1 MIILIYRFIIQFII
15 SSNVEVKHMD
25 FDARRTDFDIIIEAG
40 QSNAQGCGRG
50 PITEEYIPDE
60 EIMYLVRDFAV
71 SEGISNGKWNFELNY
86 KNTPLRIEVADER
99 DGVGGKIG
107 DFALT
112 FAKKYKENGLL
123 KEGRRVLIIRAGV
136 GGTGF
141 KKKQWTPD
149 GEVYVKMLEM
159 IDFALSLNK
168 HNKLVAFLWHQGE
181 HDAFEGNDPEVF
193 EAQLKTF
200 IKSVKDR
207 YNVPEIP
214 FVSGDF
220 VNEWKS
226 ENIESCEPIVEKI
239 KKVTAGEGGIFVE
252 TSDLLSNN
260 QATGNGDNIHFS
272 RESLHILGARYFDA
286 FDQIISQISEK

>member
-1 MIILIYRFIIQFII
+1 MNLDFRENIY
-15 SSNVEVKHMD
+15 
-25 FDARRTDFDIIIEAG
+25 DIIIEAG

-50 PITEEYIPDE
+50 PVTEEYIPDE
-60 EIMYLVRDFAV
+60 DIMYLVRDFAV

-112 FAKKYKENGLL
+112 FAKKYKENGHLTN
-123 KEGRRVLIIRAGV
+123 GRKLLIIRAGV

-149 GEVYVKMLEM
+149 GEVYLKMLEM
-159 IDFALSLNK
+159 IDFATSMNEQ
-168 HNKLVAFLWHQGE
+168 NKLVAFLWHQGE
-181 HDAFEGNDPEVF
+181 HDAFEGNHPDVF
-193 EAQLKTF
+193 EMQLSNL
-200 IKSVKDR
+200 IKSVKER
-207 YNVPEIP
+207 YNVPSIP

-226 ENIESCEPIVEKI
+226 ENIESCAPIVEKI
-239 KKVTAGEGGIFVE
+239 KKITASEGGIFVE

-272 RESLHILGARYFDA
+272 RESLRILGIRYFDA
-286 FDQIISQISEK
+286 FSKIICKKSI